1 MNKSVPTLLG
11 IVIILL
17 VVVLVVLI
25 YDYKMTSEI
34 VAGGVAV
41 QTTGGRA
48 LTGVDAGG
56 EQISP
61 SEVLGTAPR
70 PAAAL
75 MPPAEERGPKGLRR
89 PDVAKQ
95 IESGVPGVSEA
106 PKASEG
112 D

>member
-25 YDYKMTSEI
+25 YDYKMTSQI

-56 EQISP
+56 EQVSP
-61 SEVLGTAPR
+61 SEVLGTATVEAGQP
-70 PAAAL
+70 
-75 MPPAEERGPKGLRR
+75 MPEKKAEKATRAMTLEK
-89 PDVAKQ
+89 
-95 IESGVPGVSEA
+95 IESGQAGG
-106 PKASEG
+106 PKAPEG
-112 D
+112 LGGD

>member
-25 YDYKMTSEI
+25 YDYKLTSQV
-34 VAGGVAV
+34 VAGGTAV

-56 EQISP
+56 EQASP
-61 SEVLGTAPR
+61 SEVLGTATQ
-70 PAAAL
+70 PAGEP
-75 MPPAEERGPKGLRR
+75 MPAEKAEKATRAMTLEKLETGEAGGPK
-89 PDVAKQ
+89 
-95 IESGVPGVSEA
+95 A
-106 PKASEG
+106 PEG
-112 D
+112 AAGD

>member
-25 YDYKMTSEI
+25 YDYKLTSQV

-48 LTGVDAGG
+48 LTGVEAGG
-56 EQISP
+56 EQVSP
-61 SEVLGTAPR
+61 SEVLGTATQSVGEP
-70 PAAAL
+70 
-75 MPPAEERGPKGLRR
+75 MPEEKAEKATRAMTLEK
-89 PDVAKQ
+89 
-95 IESGVPGVSEA
+95 IESGESGG
-106 PKASEG
+106 PKAPGRSGG

>member
-25 YDYKMTSEI
+25 YDYKLTSQV

-48 LTGVDAGG
+48 LTGVEGGG

-61 SEVLGTAPR
+61 SEVLGTATVGGGQP
-70 PAAAL
+70 
-75 MPPAEERGPKGLRR
+75 MPEEKAEKTTRAMTLEAVESGEAGGPKALER
-89 PDVAKQ
+89 
-95 IESGVPGVSEA
+95 
-106 PKASEG
+106 SEG